1 MNTEI
6 KPRSGTKSE
15 GHPERFDPDDHAGKL
30 IEAEHRGRYWWA
42 AQVAAGKDVLD
53 AACGSGYGIA
63 MLAEGGARTVVG
75 VDIDRQAVVEAGRNC
90 GNPEA
95 VQEAD
100 VRELPFDEDSF
111 DLLVSWETIEHV
123 EDGDRVIAEFRR
135 VLRPDGILLVSSP
148 NPAVYPPG
156 NEHHVHEY
164 PPDELASL
172 VGRHFSEVE
181 RHLQHAWLA
190 SAIEPAEGEFD
201 RVESERPA
209 NEFHNIRSL
218 PPGKETYGIVAAG
231 EAPLPDF
238 ARVVVLGDDFEVKWW
253 RERVELAEREA
264 RKFEDGDKP
273 GGTRLLVEAASREDE
288 LRARL
293 KEATSA
299 LDSASR
305 ELAQLAVLRN
315 QVAVLR
321 NQLGIS
327 HDRVAAL
334 LDELDKACAQT
345 AAVEALYARSASWRL
360 TAPLR
365 SFRARFNRR

>member
-1 MNTEI
+1 MNTEV
-6 KPRSGTKSE
+6 KPGGGTKSQ
-15 GHPERFDPDDHAGKL
+15 GHAERFDPGDHAGRL
-30 IEAEHRGRYWWA
+30 IEAEHRGRYWLA

-63 MLAEGGARTVVG
+63 MLAEAGARTVVG

-111 DLLVSWETIEHV
+111 DLVVSWETIEHV

-156 NEHHVHEY
+156 NEHHAHEY

-172 VGRHFSEVE
+172 VSRHFSEVE
-181 RHLQHAWLA
+181 RHLQHPWLA
-190 SAIEPAEGEFD
+190 SAIEPADGKLD

-209 NEFHNIRSL
+209 NEFHTLRSL
-218 PPGKETYGIVAAG
+218 SPGKETYGIVAAG

-264 RKFEDGDKP
+264 REFGDGEKP
-273 GGTRLLVEAASREDE
+273 GGKKLLVEAASREDE
-288 LRARL
+288 LRGRL
-293 KEATSA
+293 KETTAA

-305 ELAQLAVLRN
+305 ELSQLAVM
-315 QVAVLR
+315 R
-321 NQLGIS
+321 NQLTVTDERIA
-327 HDRVAAL
+327 VL
-334 LDELDKACAQT
+334 VDELDKARAQT
-345 AAVEALYARSASWRL
+345 AAVEALYARSASWQL

-365 SFRARFNRR
+365 WFRARFHRR